1 MVRRAVIAVVGI
13 TLSALLGSAASSDAG
28 TTPAIS
34 PAASALPV
42 PGAVIPTRPA
52 VVLPALDDAAPTP
65 ASGLGGHLDGVLAA
79 AALGPSVAAEV
90 VDVTSGASLFGQS
103 PTVTAVPAS
112 TVKILTATAVLSV
125 RSGAERLATT
135 VVQGAAG
142 EIVLVGGGDV
152 LLAPGR
158 GDPSAV
164 IGRAGLDDLAAAT
177 ATALRA
183 KGTTSVALGL
193 DDTLFAGPTVSPLW
207 QPGDT
212 TGGFVAPV
220 AALELDSGN
229 ASPGRRSPA
238 GHPFP
243 RVSDPGMAAARA
255 FVVRLR
261 AHGVTVATAPR
272 RTSAPRD
279 GEVLAQVFSAPL
291 ARLVEQALE
300 DSDNTV
306 AEALARLVAISGN
319 REPTFAGGGQAVL
332 DRLALLGIDVTGHT
346 VAGGSGMGRGYA
358 VSARTLVSAL
368 ALAASPEHPELRP
381 VLSGLPLAGV
391 TGTLAE
397 RFDAPA
403 GRAAIGVVRAKT
415 GTLTGV
421 SSLAGIVVD
430 ADGRQLAFAVLAD
443 KVPSTDPARAAL
455 DQVAATLARCGCP

>member
-1 MVRRAVIAVVGI
+1 MVRRAVIAVAGI
-13 TLSALLGSAASSDAG
+13 TLFALLGPVTASGAG
-28 TTPAIS
+28 TSTPG
-34 PAASALPV
+34 PAVSV
-42 PGAVIPTRPA
+42 PGAVIPVRPA
-52 VVLPALDDAAPTP
+52 AVLPALDDAAPTP
-65 ASGLGGHLDGVLAA
+65 ATGLGGRLDGVLAA
-79 AALGPSVAAEV
+79 TALGPSVAAEV
-90 VDVTSGASLFGQS
+90 IDVASGTSLFGRA
-103 PTVTAVPAS
+103 PTATAVPAS
-112 TVKILTATAVLSV
+112 TVKILTAAALLSV
-125 RSGAERLATT
+125 RSGDERLVTR

-152 LLAPGR
+152 LVMPGR
-158 GDPSAV
+158 GNPSAV

-183 KGTTSVALGL
+183 QRLTSVALGL
-193 DDTLFAGPTVSPLW
+193 DDTLFSGPTVSPLW

-229 ASPGRRSPA
+229 AAPGRRAQA

-243 RVSDPGMAAARA
+243 RVSDPGLVAAQA
-255 FVVRLR
+255 FAVRLR
-261 AHGVTVATAPR
+261 AHGITVAAAPR
-272 RTSAPRD
+272 RTDAPKD
-279 GEVLAQVFSAPL
+279 GAVLAQVESAPL

-319 REPTFAGGGQAVL
+319 REPTFAGAGQAVL
-332 DRLALLGIDVTGHT
+332 DRLALLGIDVSGHA

-358 VSARTLVSAL
+358 VSPHTLVSVL
-368 ALAASPEHPELRP
+368 ALAASPDHPELRP

-391 TGTLAE
+391 TGTLAD
-397 RFDAPA
+397 RFDTAA
-403 GRAAIGVVRAKT
+403 GRPAVGLVRAKT

-443 KVPSTDPARAAL
+443 TVTATDPARAAL
-455 DQVAATLARCGCP
+455 DQVAATLARCGCS